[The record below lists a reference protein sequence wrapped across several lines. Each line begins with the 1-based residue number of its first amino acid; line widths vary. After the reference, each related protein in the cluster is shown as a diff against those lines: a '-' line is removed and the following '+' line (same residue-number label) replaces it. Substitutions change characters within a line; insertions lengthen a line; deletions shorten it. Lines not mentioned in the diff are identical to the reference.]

1 MIRGELDVEN
11 NQNDKVALIRCHLSL
26 IVVIIFWGSS
36 FASIKILLPQ
46 IPANTIAFLRFFLAS
61 IVLGIFLVI
70 TKQPRLQRK
79 HLPSILLTGL
89 SGIAIFNVLQ
99 NQGLRYAGAT
109 DSAILIAM
117 SPVFIA
123 LLSWLILKE
132 RISKLQIIGI
142 FIAFAGSVL
151 VATDGSLSDLGF
163 HRMRLLGDLLV
174 LLSSIIWAVFSISLK
189 KLLKHYPPTT
199 IITYSTFVGT
209 VFLIPFSLLEYPV
222 DLTAVTATGWLNIIY
237 LGLLASAL
245 GNLIWNA
252 ALNTVSAVTAGAYLY
267 LSPVVAAIVALIFL
281 NEIPSIYTII
291 GGLIILMGTYFAS
304 K

>member
-1 MIRGELDVEN
+1 VEN

-189 KLLKHYPPTT
+189 KLLTHYPPTT

-209 VFLIPFSLLEYPV
+209 VFLIPFSLFEYPV
-222 DLTAVTATGWLNIIY
+222 DLTAVTAAGWLNIIY

-267 LSPVVAAIVALIFL
+267 LSPVVAAIVALIYL